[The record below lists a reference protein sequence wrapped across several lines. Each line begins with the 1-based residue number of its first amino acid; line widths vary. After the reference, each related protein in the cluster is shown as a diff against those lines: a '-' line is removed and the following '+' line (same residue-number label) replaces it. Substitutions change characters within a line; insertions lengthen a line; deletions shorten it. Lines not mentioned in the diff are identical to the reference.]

1 MNENQKNKPVET
13 KEEYINSMHKIGRLF
28 TIGAIIIMLG
38 MPVVVSVYYNIFP
51 GFANIIKAAA
61 GLLMVFIPIALSEV
75 ISYTPILGSSIY
87 LTLITGNVLNLKL
100 PVATNALKILDIE
113 YGTENAD
120 VVSAIAVSI
129 SSIVTI
135 VIIALGVLL
144 MKPLQPVLSLPS
156 VSIARN
162 YILPALFGSMG
173 LGIFSSNI
181 GGGAK
186 ASNRMIAIIIPVIVM
201 AILCVVAPTV
211 VSTFQGFLIIILLI
225 PTYLVTKWGYKKGII
240 KVTLPSDKPKETPE
254 ATQTEE

>member
-1 MNENQKNKPVET
+1 MSENQNNQVRT
-13 KEEYINSMHKIGRLF
+13 KEEYINSMHRIGRIF
-28 TIGAIIIMLG
+28 TVIAIIIMLG

-51 GFANIIKAAA
+51 GFTNIIKAAA

-120 VVSAIAVSI
+120 VVSAIAVSV

-156 VSIARN
+156 VTIARN

-173 LGIFSSNI
+173 LGIFSSSI

-186 ASNRMIAIIIPVIVM
+186 ASNRLIAVIIPAIVM
-201 AILCVVAPTV
+201 VVLCIVAPTV

-240 KVTLPSDKPKETPE
+240 KVTLPTDTVEAAPE
-254 ATQTEE
+254 AAQAEEK